1 MYGVAV
7 GRDHAADEFAEI
19 NPKLTRGRAVDDAEA
34 DPAAALDA
42 HDLRICGGSV
52 VGEESIVMNIVQTHS
67 HAVRP
72 RHVHSRHAHAGRV
85 GSHAGHAW
93 FRRMAVAFA
102 TWAILGRLHYGLCC
116 GYARAGKAGEHL
128 LRRSEGEVVQHEND
142 FLPVFAKLNNIMDDE
157 RRGHQALL
165 LHAVMRMHPILAGN
179 RTLVPG
185 SMRGLNRWP
194 GLT

>member
-7 GRDHAADEFAEI
+7 GRDHAADESAEI

-42 HDLRICGGSV
+42 HDLRICEGSV
-52 VGEESIVMNIVQTHS
+52 VGEESIVLNIVQTHS

-102 TWAILGRLHYGLCC
+102 TSAILRRLHYGLCFGDAC
-116 GYARAGKAGEHL
+116 AGKAAVRDVLRVVGEMVKDADGL
-128 LRRSEGEVVQHEND
+128 LASV
-142 FLPVFAKLNNIMDDE
+142 
-157 RRGHQALL
+157 
-165 LHAVMRMHPILAGN
+165 
-179 RTLVPG
+179 
-185 SMRGLNRWP
+185 
-194 GLT
+194 